1 MDPAIGLFGLLGGL
15 GTIGIMIFIF
25 LVIVMPI
32 CIYAAQ
38 KWAYKCFKE
47 LQAINKKLDQLPS
60 INSLQVT
67 E

>member
-1 MDPAIGLFGLLGGL
+1 MDPAIGFFGLLGGL

-32 CIYAAQ
+32 CIYAA
-38 KWAYKCFKE
+38 KNWEYKCFKE